1 MEYKYNKMNYLH
13 KVIKI
18 IKYGSANFILRVER
32 NNIKFQPG
40 QFFSIGVPG
49 VPINREYSVSSGVNE
64 NYLDFLI
71 REIKEGVLSTKL
83 KNLKKDDQIKIL
95 GPYGEFYLKEFN
107 INKKCNFFASGS
119 GLSPFLSIIRSFK
132 NLNYNIFH
140 GIRLFEDIYTES
152 ELKNYNIFI
161 SRPVTGEKYNSVN
174 IYNGRITSNLEI
186 IKKFISPSDLFF
198 ICGNNLMIN
207 DVYNYLEKNNIKN
220 SNIYS
225 ELFF

>member
-1 MEYKYNKMNYLH
+1 MNYLH

-18 IKYGSANFILRVER
+18 IRYGSANYILRVER
-32 NNIKFQPG
+32 NNIKFNPG

-49 VPINREYSVSSGVNE
+49 VPINREYSVGSGVDE

-71 REIKEGVLSTKL
+71 REINDGVLSTKL

-95 GPYGEFYLKEFN
+95 GPYGEFYLNEFN
-107 INKKCNFFASGS
+107 INKRYNFFASGS
-119 GLSPFLSIIRSFK
+119 GLAPFISIIKSFK

-140 GIRLFEDIYTES
+140 GVRFFEDIYTET
-152 ELKNYNIFI
+152 ELKNYNVFI
-161 SRPVTGEKYNSVN
+161 SKFDNKEKHNS
-174 IYNGRITSNLEI
+174 IKTHNGRITSNFDI
-186 IKKFISPSDLFF
+186 IENYISPNDLFF
-198 ICGNNLMIN
+198 ICGNSLMIN
-207 DVYNYLEKNNIKN
+207 DVYDYLEKNNIKN

>member
-1 MEYKYNKMNYLH
+1 MNYLH

-32 NNIKFQPG
+32 NNIKFKPG
-40 QFFSIGVPG
+40 QFFSIGIPG
-49 VPINREYSVSSGVNE
+49 VPINREYSVSSGINE
-64 NYLDFLI
+64 DYLDFLI
-71 REIKEGVLSTKL
+71 REINDGVLTTKL

-107 INKKCNFFASGS
+107 INKKYNFFASGS
-119 GLSPFLSIIRSFK
+119 GISPFLSIINSFK

-140 GIRLFEDIYTES
+140 GIRLFEDIYMES
-152 ELKNYNIFI
+152 ELKNYNVFI
-161 SRPVTGEKYNSVN
+161 SRPNGTTKHKTIR
-174 IYNGRITSNLEI
+174 IYNGRITSNLEK
-186 IKKFISPSDLFF
+186 IKEYITANDLFF

-220 SNIYS
+220 NSIYS

>member
-1 MEYKYNKMNYLH
+1 MIYYH

-32 NNIKFQPG
+32 NNIKFNPG

-49 VPINREYSVSSGVNE
+49 VPINREYSVSSGIDE

-71 REIKEGVLSTKL
+71 REINNGVLSAKL

-107 INKKCNFFASGS
+107 TNKKYNFFASGS
-119 GLSPFLSIIRSFK
+119 GLAPFISIIRSFK

-140 GIRLFEDIYTES
+140 GVRLFEDIYTEN
-152 ELKNYNIFI
+152 ELKNYNVFI
-161 SRPVTGEKYNSVN
+161 SKFNNKEKHSN
-174 IYNGRITSNLEI
+174 IKTYNGRITSNFEI
-186 IKKFISPSDLFF
+186 IKNYINSKDFFF
-198 ICGNNLMIN
+198 ICGNSLMIN
-207 DVYNYLEKNNIKN
+207 DVYDYLEKNNIQN

>member
-40 QFFSIGVPG
+40 QFFSIGIPG
-49 VPINREYSVSSGVNE
+49 VPINREYSVSSGINE
-64 NYLDFLI
+64 DYLDFLI
-71 REIKEGVLSTKL
+71 REINDGVLTTKL
-83 KNLKKDDQIKIL
+83 KILKKDDQIKIL

-107 INKKCNFFASGS
+107 TNKKYNFFASGS
-119 GLSPFLSIIRSFK
+119 GLSPFLSIISSFK

-140 GIRLFEDIYTES
+140 GVRLFEDIYMES
-152 ELKNYNIFI
+152 ELKNYNVFI
-161 SRPVTGEKYNSVN
+161 SRPNDATKHKTIR
-174 IYNGRITSNLEI
+174 IYNGRITNNFEN
-186 IKKFISPSDLFF
+186 IKKYITANDLFF

-220 SNIYS
+220 NNIYS

>member
-1 MEYKYNKMNYLH
+1 MNYLH

-18 IKYGSANFILRVER
+18 IRYGSANYILRVER
-32 NNIKFQPG
+32 NNIKFNPG

-49 VPINREYSVSSGVNE
+49 VPINREYSVGSGVDE

-71 REIKEGVLSTKL
+71 REINDGVLSTKL

-107 INKKCNFFASGS
+107 INKRYNFFASGS
-119 GLSPFLSIIRSFK
+119 GLAPFISIINSFK

-140 GIRLFEDIYTES
+140 GVRLFEDIYTETK
-152 ELKNYNIFI
+152 LKNYNVFI
-161 SRPVTGEKYNSVN
+161 SKFDNKETHNS
-174 IYNGRITSNLEI
+174 IKTHNGRITSNFDI
-186 IKKFISPSDLFF
+186 IENYISPHDLFF
-198 ICGNNLMIN
+198 ICGNSLMIN

>member
-1 MEYKYNKMNYLH
+1 MDNLH

-18 IKYGSANFILRVER
+18 VKYGSANFILRVER
-32 NNIKFQPG
+32 NNIKFNPG

-49 VPINREYSVSSGVNE
+49 FPINREYSVGSGIDE

-71 REIKEGVLSTKL
+71 REINDGVLSTKL

-107 INKKCNFFASGS
+107 TNKKYNFFASGS
-119 GLSPFLSIIRSFK
+119 GLAPFISIIRSFK

-140 GIRLFEDIYTES
+140 GVRLFEDVYTEN
-152 ELKNYNIFI
+152 ELKNYNVFI
-161 SRPVTGEKYNSVN
+161 SKYDNKEKHST
-174 IYNGRITSNLEI
+174 IKTYNGRITSNFGV
-186 IKKFISPSDLFF
+186 IKNYINSNDLFF
-198 ICGNNLMIN
+198 ICGNSLMIN
-207 DVYNYLEKNNIKN
+207 DVYDYLEKNNIKN

>member
-1 MEYKYNKMNYLH
+1 MIYYH
-13 KVIKI
+13 KVINI

-32 NNIKFQPG
+32 NNIKFNPG

-49 VPINREYSVSSGVNE
+49 VPINREYSVSSGIDE

-71 REIKEGVLSTKL
+71 REINGGVLSAKL

-107 INKKCNFFASGS
+107 TNKKYNFFASGS
-119 GLSPFLSIIRSFK
+119 GLAPFLSIIRSFN

-140 GIRLFEDIYTES
+140 GVRLFEDIYTEN
-152 ELKNYNIFI
+152 ELKNYNVFI
-161 SRPVTGEKYNSVN
+161 SKFNNKEKHSD
-174 IYNGRITSNLEI
+174 IKTYNGRITSNFEI
-186 IKKFISPSDLFF
+186 IKNYINSKDFFF
-198 ICGNNLMIN
+198 ICGNSLMIN
-207 DVYNYLEKNNIKN
+207 DVYDYLEKNNIQN

>member
-1 MEYKYNKMNYLH
+1 MIYYH

-32 NNIKFQPG
+32 NNIKFNPG

-49 VPINREYSVSSGVNE
+49 VPINREYSVSSGIDE

-71 REIKEGVLSTKL
+71 REINGGVLSAKL

-107 INKKCNFFASGS
+107 TNKKCNFFASGS
-119 GLSPFLSIIRSFK
+119 GLAPFLSIIRSFN

-140 GIRLFEDIYTES
+140 GVRLFEDIYTEN
-152 ELKNYNIFI
+152 ELKNYNVFI
-161 SRPVTGEKYNSVN
+161 SKFNNKEKHTD
-174 IYNGRITSNLEI
+174 IKTYNGRITSNFEI
-186 IKKFISPSDLFF
+186 IKNYINSKDFFF
-198 ICGNNLMIN
+198 ICGNSLMIN
-207 DVYNYLEKNNIKN
+207 DVYDYLEKNNIQN

>member
-1 MEYKYNKMNYLH
+1 MIYYH

-32 NNIKFQPG
+32 NNIKFNPG

-49 VPINREYSVSSGVNE
+49 VPINREYSVSSGIDE

-71 REIKEGVLSTKL
+71 REINGGVLSAKL

-107 INKKCNFFASGS
+107 TNKKYNFFASGS
-119 GLSPFLSIIRSFK
+119 GLAPFISIIRSFN

-140 GIRLFEDIYTES
+140 GVRLFEDIYTEN
-152 ELKNYNIFI
+152 ELKNYNVFI
-161 SRPVTGEKYNSVN
+161 SKFNNKEKHSD
-174 IYNGRITSNLEI
+174 IKTYNGRITSNFEI
-186 IKKFISPSDLFF
+186 IKNYINSKDFFF
-198 ICGNNLMIN
+198 ICGNSLMIN
-207 DVYNYLEKNNIKN
+207 DVYDYLEKNNIQN
-220 SNIYS
+220 TNIYS

>member
-1 MEYKYNKMNYLH
+1 MIYYH

-32 NNIKFQPG
+32 NNIKFNPG

-49 VPINREYSVSSGVNE
+49 VPINREYSVSSGIDE

-71 REIKEGVLSTKL
+71 REINGGVLSAKL

-107 INKKCNFFASGS
+107 TNKKCNFFASGS
-119 GLSPFLSIIRSFK
+119 GLAPFLSIIRSFN
-132 NLNYNIFH
+132 NLNYNIFN
-140 GIRLFEDIYTES
+140 GVRLFEDIYTEN
-152 ELKNYNIFI
+152 ELKNYNVFI
-161 SRPVTGEKYNSVN
+161 SKFNNKEKHTD
-174 IYNGRITSNLEI
+174 IKTYNGRITSNFEI
-186 IKKFISPSDLFF
+186 IKNYINSKDFFF
-198 ICGNNLMIN
+198 ICGNSLMIN
-207 DVYNYLEKNNIKN
+207 DVYDYLEKNNIQN

>member
-1 MEYKYNKMNYLH
+1 MIYYH

-32 NNIKFQPG
+32 NNIKFDPG

-49 VPINREYSVSSGVNE
+49 VPINREYSVSSGIDE

-71 REIKEGVLSTKL
+71 REINDGVLSAKL

-107 INKKCNFFASGS
+107 TNKKYNFFASGS
-119 GLSPFLSIIRSFK
+119 GLAPFISIIRSFH

-140 GIRLFEDIYTES
+140 GVRLFEDIYTEN
-152 ELKNYNIFI
+152 ELKNYNVFI
-161 SRPVTGEKYNSVN
+161 SKFNNKEKHSD
-174 IYNGRITSNLEI
+174 IKTYNGRITSNFEI
-186 IKKFISPSDLFF
+186 IKNYINSKDFFF
-198 ICGNNLMIN
+198 ICGNSLMIN
-207 DVYNYLEKNNIKN
+207 DVYDYLEKNNIPN

>member
-1 MEYKYNKMNYLH
+1 MNYLH

-32 NNIKFQPG
+32 NNIKFNPG
-40 QFFSIGVPG
+40 QFFSIGIPG
-49 VPINREYSVSSGVNE
+49 DPINREYSVSSGINE
-64 NYLDFLI
+64 DYLDFLI
-71 REIKEGVLSTKL
+71 REINDGVLTTKL

-107 INKKCNFFASGS
+107 TNKKYNFFASGS
-119 GLSPFLSIIRSFK
+119 GLSPFLSIISSFK

-140 GIRLFEDIYTES
+140 GIRLFEDIYMES
-152 ELKNYNIFI
+152 ELKNYNVFI
-161 SRPVTGEKYNSVN
+161 SRPNGVIKHKTIR
-174 IYNGRITSNLEI
+174 IYNGRITSNFKN
-186 IKKFISPSDLFF
+186 IKEHITTNDLFF

-220 SNIYS
+220 NSIYS

>member
-1 MEYKYNKMNYLH
+1 MIYYH
-13 KVIKI
+13 KVINI

-32 NNIKFQPG
+32 NNIKFNPG

-49 VPINREYSVSSGVNE
+49 VPINREYSVSSGIDE

-71 REIKEGVLSTKL
+71 REINGGVLSTKL

-107 INKKCNFFASGS
+107 TNKKYNFFASGS
-119 GLSPFLSIIRSFK
+119 GLAPFLSIIRSFN

-140 GIRLFEDIYTES
+140 GVRLFEDIYTEN
-152 ELKNYNIFI
+152 ELKNYNVFI
-161 SRPVTGEKYNSVN
+161 SKFNNKEKHSD
-174 IYNGRITSNLEI
+174 IKTYNGRITSNFEI
-186 IKKFISPSDLFF
+186 IKNYINSKDFFF
-198 ICGNNLMIN
+198 ICGNSLMIN
-207 DVYNYLEKNNIKN
+207 DVYDYLEKNNIQN

>member
-1 MEYKYNKMNYLH
+1 MNYLH

-32 NNIKFQPG
+32 NNIKFHPG
-40 QFFSIGVPG
+40 QFFSIGIPG

-71 REIKEGVLSTKL
+71 REINDGVLSTKL

-107 INKKCNFFASGS
+107 INKKYNFFASGS

-140 GIRLFEDIYTES
+140 GIRLFEDIYMES
-152 ELKNYNIFI
+152 ELKNYNVFI
-161 SRPVTGEKYNSVN
+161 SRPNGTIKHKNIR
-174 IYNGRITSNLEI
+174 IYNGRITSNLEK
-186 IKKFISPSDLFF
+186 IKEYITANDLFF

-220 SNIYS
+220 NSIYS

>member
-1 MEYKYNKMNYLH
+1 MNYLH

-18 IKYGSANFILRVER
+18 IKYGSANYILRVER
-32 NNIKFQPG
+32 NNIKFNPG
-40 QFFSIGVPG
+40 QFFSVGVPG
-49 VPINREYSVSSGVNE
+49 VPINREYSVGSGVDE

-71 REIKEGVLSTKL
+71 REINDGVLSTKL

-107 INKKCNFFASGS
+107 INKRYNFFASGS
-119 GLSPFLSIIRSFK
+119 GLAPFISIINSFK

-140 GIRLFEDIYTES
+140 GVRLFEDIYTETKL
-152 ELKNYNIFI
+152 ENYNVFI
-161 SRPVTGEKYNSVN
+161 SKFDDKEKHNS
-174 IYNGRITSNLEI
+174 IKTHNGRITSNFDI
-186 IKKFISPSDLFF
+186 IENYISPNDLFF
-198 ICGNNLMIN
+198 ICGNSLMIN

>member
-1 MEYKYNKMNYLH
+1 MIYYH

-32 NNIKFQPG
+32 NNIKFNPG

-49 VPINREYSVSSGVNE
+49 VPINREYSVSSGTDE

-71 REIKEGVLSTKL
+71 REINNGVLSAKL

-107 INKKCNFFASGS
+107 TNKKYNFFASGS
-119 GLSPFLSIIRSFK
+119 GLAPFISIIRSFK

-140 GIRLFEDIYTES
+140 GVRLFEDIYTEN
-152 ELKNYNIFI
+152 ELKNYNVFI
-161 SRPVTGEKYNSVN
+161 SKFNNKEKHSN
-174 IYNGRITSNLEI
+174 IKTYNGRITSNFEI
-186 IKKFISPSDLFF
+186 IKNYINSKDFFF
-198 ICGNNLMIN
+198 ICGNSLMIN
-207 DVYNYLEKNNIKN
+207 DVYDYLEKNNIQN
-220 SNIYS
+220 TNIYS

>member
-1 MEYKYNKMNYLH
+1 MDNLH

-32 NNIKFQPG
+32 NNIKFNPG
-40 QFFSIGVPG
+40 QFFSIGVPE
-49 VPINREYSVSSGVNE
+49 VPINREYSVSSGIDE

-71 REIKEGVLSTKL
+71 REINDGVLSTKL
-83 KNLKKDDQIKIL
+83 KNLKKNDQIKML

-107 INKKCNFFASGS
+107 TKKKYNFFASGS
-119 GLSPFLSIIRSFK
+119 GLAPFISIIRSFK

-140 GIRLFEDIYTES
+140 GVRLFEDIYTEN
-152 ELKNYNIFI
+152 ELKNYNVFI
-161 SRPVTGEKYNSVN
+161 SKYDNNEKHST
-174 IYNGRITSNLEI
+174 IKTYNGRIISNFEV
-186 IKKFISPSDLFF
+186 IKNYINSNDLFF
-198 ICGNNLMIN
+198 ICGNSLMIN
-207 DVYNYLEKNNIKN
+207 DVCDYLEKNNIKN